1 MMNSPAKITP
11 PPEIDSDAAIAL
23 AAVEGDFSFL
33 SVGMRV
39 RVEDGFRRMTEEALA
54 SGEPR
59 ELDFEDFKRRGRE
72 RLRAERTQ

>member
-1 MMNSPAKITP
+1 MDSPAKITP

-33 SVGMRV
+33 SAGMRL

-54 SGEPR
+54 SGTIPADWEAI
-59 ELDFEDFKRRGRE
+59 KRRGRE
-72 RLRAERTQ
+72 RLGQRPA